1 MSVRN
6 QAPIP
11 IWTDIGPPSFEK
23 NSYSH
28 GYRHVHYQ
36 MEPFTNTI
44 DDQLMSS
51 MLVNS
56 DRFTNNHDGKHILF
70 AGCSVTQAS
79 EINRDMG
86 WAQKLYK
93 KIKEKE
99 NLSGFYNIAIGGGS
113 IGLQVSLIFKYV
125 SLYGI
130 PDVIFFNM
138 PGSTRTFSNE
148 NSEYDIVNDEL
159 IRNGKIINS
168 TVNITHEYRYP
179 GSMLMAEFINFELY
193 RALHEYCK
201 LSKTKLISFSWAD
214 LPGGF
219 DPGITQTLFDGKF
232 DSFYP
237 ALTSKFI
244 DFVKEYIS
252 NEENQSE
259 TLLIARDDVHP
270 GDAEHAYYADF
281 AFNIYEELNK

>member
-1 MSVRN
+1 MSVRKN
-6 QAPIP
+6 SVLPLWA
-11 IWTDIGPPSFEK
+11 DIGPPSFEK
-23 NSYSH
+23 NAYSH
-28 GYRHVHYQ
+28 GYRHIHYQ
-36 MEPFTNTI
+36 MDPFVNTI

-51 MLVNS
+51 ILINS
-56 DRFTNNHDGKHILF
+56 DPFISTHEGKHILF
-70 AGCSVTQAS
+70 AGCSVTQPS
-79 EINRDMG
+79 EIDKSKG
-86 WAQKLYK
+86 WAQKTYK

-99 NLSGFYNIAIGGGS
+99 NVSGFYNIAIGGGS
-113 IGLQVSLIFKYV
+113 IALEVSLIFKYV
-125 SLYGI
+125 SLYGV

-148 NSEYDIVNDEL
+148 NSEYDIVDGE
-159 IRNGKIINS
+159 IVRKGKIINS

-214 LPGGF
+214 FPGGY
-219 DPGITQTLFDGKF
+219 DPGTTQTLFADKF
-232 DSFYP
+232 DTFYP
-237 ALTSKFI
+237 ALTSKFV
-244 DFVKEYIS
+244 DFVKEYVS
-252 NEENQSE
+252 NEENESE

-281 AFNIYEELNK
+281 AFNVYEELNK